1 MLLAFL
7 DYIKCP
13 VTRTDLKPDVK
24 KTGRK
29 VYEGKEEDYIEEA
42 VLYAAEDWFY
52 PVIKGIPRLTV
63 EALFQ
68 YESFLREHV
77 PDFDGKKAT
86 LVARYG
92 QLIRKAEQKNKRTRK
107 SFARE
112 WSFYNYDEDK
122 TWGADRDGM
131 YQRFMDETVE
141 TTESLEGK
149 LIFDAGCGNGLCDIL
164 LARKGAR
171 ILAMDLG
178 LSIERAFAYNDSKNV
193 CFIQGDVQFPPVAFD
208 TFDMVHSN
216 GVLHHTNNTEL
227 SFACITPCV
236 KESGKVSIWLYTPRP
251 AFIDKVLH
259 VIRGYSS
266 KLPLWLQYVLYYI
279 FIFPPSYIGNKL
291 RGGKLNAREI
301 MINIYDSLSCEFCWL
316 HQPEEVKLWYA
327 KQRFGQVSVTATDR
341 WGFNIIGIKKSKAS

>member
-1 MLLAFL
+1 MLLPFL
-7 DYIKCP
+7 EYMKCP
-13 VTRTDLKPDVK
+13 VTRTDLRIEVK

-29 VYEGKEEDYIEEA
+29 MYEGVEEDYIEEGI
-42 VLYAAEDWFY
+42 LYATEDWFY
-52 PVIKGIPRLTV
+52 PVVKGVPRLTV
-63 EALFQ
+63 EALFE
-68 YESFLREHV
+68 YESFLQEHV
-77 PDFDGKKAT
+77 DGFAAKKNH
-86 LVARYG
+86 LLQKYG
-92 QLIRKAEQKNKRTRK
+92 QVIRKAEKKNIRTRK

-122 TWGADRDGM
+122 TWGADREGM
-131 YQRFMDETVE
+131 YQRFLDETVE
-141 TTESLEGK
+141 TTESLNGK

-178 LSIERAFAYNDSKNV
+178 RSIERAFAYNDSKNV
-193 CFIQGDVQFPPVAFD
+193 CFIQGDVQYPPVAFD

-236 KESGKVSIWLYTPRP
+236 KEQGKVSIWLYTPRP
-251 AFIDKVLH
+251 ALIDKILH
-259 VIRGYSS
+259 IIRGYSS
-266 KLPLWLQYVLYYI
+266 KLPLRLQYILYYI
-279 FIFPPSYIGNKL
+279 FIFPPSYIGSKL

-327 KQRFGQVSVTATDR
+327 KQKLDRIDITATDR
-341 WGFNIIGIKKSKAS
+341 WGFNIIGIKKSNS